1 MDRERVGL
9 KVTIIASVGSNVGFP
24 VVGSKV
30 VFWSVD
36 SIVVGEDAA
45 GTLDGEGVGSKVV
58 ATGVITL
65 VGFNVCCFVV
75 GSIVVF
81 SIVGLNVGNAVGSLV
96 GNGTAK
102 NDNGTAKNDN
112 PNKSVHVSLL
122 RTAASALVV
131 VVFSS
136 KRWDQ

>member
-102 NDNGTAKNDN
+102 NDN